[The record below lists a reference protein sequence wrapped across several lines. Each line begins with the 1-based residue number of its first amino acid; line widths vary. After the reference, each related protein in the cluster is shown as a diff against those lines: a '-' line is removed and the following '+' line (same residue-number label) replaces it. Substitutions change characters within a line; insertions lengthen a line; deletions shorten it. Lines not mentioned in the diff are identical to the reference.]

1 MLIFPIALKFTNNS
15 FQGVIEV
22 PKPSVSEL
30 KEICRQVR
38 RDIIVMTN
46 KAGSGHP
53 GGSLSAVEIMVAL
66 YFAIMKSDPANPA
79 MPERDYFILSKGHA
93 APVLYAALAEKG
105 YFPKEELWKL
115 RKFGSILQGHPHRL
129 KTPGIEASTGSLG
142 QGLSISNGIALALK
156 KDNKPNRVYC
166 LMGDGEQN
174 EGQIWEAGMT
184 AAHYGLDNVCGICD
198 RNYLMIDGNTENVM
212 ALDPLDDKWR
222 AFGWHVIEVADGN
235 DVEQMVAALE
245 HAKRIAKKPT
255 MIIANTIKG
264 KGISFME
271 NQAGWHGLAPNDEQT
286 KVALA
291 ELGFTE

>member
-1 MLIFPIALKFTNNS
+1 
-15 FQGVIEV
+15 V

-53 GGSLSAVEIMVAL
+53 GGSLSAVETLVAL
-66 YFAIMKSDPANPA
+66 YFAVMKCDPANPTW
-79 MPERDYFILSKGHA
+79 PERDYFILSKGHA
-93 APVLYAALAEKG
+93 CPVVYATLAEKG
-105 YFPKEELWKL
+105 YFPKEELWTL

-142 QGLSISNGIALALK
+142 QGLSIASGIALGLK
-156 KDNKPNRVYC
+156 KDGKPNRVYC
-166 LMGDGEQN
+166 LTGDGEQN
-174 EGQIWEAGMT
+174 EGQIWEAGMS
-184 AAHYGLDNVCGICD
+184 AAHYGLDNLTAICD

-222 AFGWHVIEVADGN
+222 AFGWHVIDVADGN
-235 DVEQMVAALE
+235 DVEQMVTALE

-264 KGISFME
+264 KGVSFME

>member
-1 MLIFPIALKFTNNS
+1 
-15 FQGVIEV
+15 V

-53 GGSLSAVEIMVAL
+53 GGSLSAVETLVAL
-66 YFAIMKSDPANPA
+66 YFAVMKCDPANPTW
-79 MPERDYFILSKGHA
+79 PERDYFILSKGHA
-93 APVLYAALAEKG
+93 CPVVYATLAENG
-105 YFPKEELWKL
+105 YFPKEELWTL

-142 QGLSISNGIALALK
+142 QGLSIASGIALGLK
-156 KDNKPNRVYC
+156 KDGKPNRVYC
-166 LMGDGEQN
+166 LTGDGEQN
-174 EGQIWEAGMT
+174 EGQIWEAGMS
-184 AAHYGLDNVCGICD
+184 AAHYGLDNLTAICD

-222 AFGWHVIEVADGN
+222 AFGWHVIDVADGN
-235 DVEQMVAALE
+235 DVEQMVTALE

-264 KGISFME
+264 KGVSFME